1 MLPDSGLS
9 SYFSLFVLNL
19 ICVVSSFQQRCPWG
33 SCHSESAGCPSGPA
47 WIWNQVHGKQH
58 VRPSPRFS
66 PLLKQHVLWNT
77 TLCYLASP
85 VATTK
90 ESRHQCVIILKCKPL
105 YLHYRHYQQGF
116 FCCLNVFSVHLRVKV
131 CFYEK
136 EGSFYYGPVIHQVPH
151 MTCDLVLLTFPKDT
165 SGGTVHISMNIRDLS
180 WAYVCSIG
188 CRCVFSRWD
197 VSPAGILSV
206 CRRRKACS

>member
-1 MLPDSGLS
+1 M
-9 SYFSLFVLNL
+9 
-19 ICVVSSFQQRCPWG
+19 C
-33 SCHSESAGCPSGPA
+33 
-47 WIWNQVHGKQH
+47 
-58 VRPSPRFS
+58 
-66 PLLKQHVLWNT
+66 
-77 TLCYLASP
+77 
-85 VATTK
+85 
-90 ESRHQCVIILKCKPL
+90 IILKCKPL

-206 CRRRKACS
+206 CRRRKACSWGPRFSTPPGSSSTGATGLQTSHLLTVSAALRRSAGCYQTAPKEPEASPLHRSIPHNKHFYFILRYS